1 MDEYII
7 ITMIKIDMQKRKGN
21 NDKRR
26 ISKFIK
32 QKQLEL
38 NKCNNEAL
46 L

>member
-26 ISKFIK
+26 ISKFIN

-38 NKCNNEAL
+38 NKYNNEAL

>member
-1 MDEYII
+1 
-7 ITMIKIDMQKRKGN
+7 MQKRKGN

-26 ISKFIK
+26 IIKFIN

-38 NKCNNEAL
+38 NKYNNEAL